1 MPTFATFIQVNFGD
15 PSQRNQS
22 RKSVIKSI
30 QIVMEVVKLSLF
42 VEDILLYIGNP
53 TDSKKLLELIH
64 KFS

>member
-1 MPTFATFIQVNFGD
+1 
-15 PSQRNQS
+15 
-22 RKSVIKSI
+22 
-30 QIVMEVVKLSLF
+30 MEVVKLSLF

>member
-22 RKSVIKSI
+22 RKRVTKSI